1 MPEQD
6 RSKIQTEEFE
16 YTMRLLKNNNGPGL
30 MTEAMWLILEDAY
43 YSKNIDSNW
52 KLWNEYLN
60 GLYQMKLG
68 KAEETMEDLVEKY
81 KELREQTQDERVARL
96 DMERE
101 RIRNILLTLFPHEAG
116 GYSAYTSAYSLVL
129 KELGIDLFELIG

>member
-68 KAEETMEDLVEKY
+68 KAEEIMEDLVEKY

-116 GYSAYTSAYSLVL
+116 GFSAYTSAYSLVL